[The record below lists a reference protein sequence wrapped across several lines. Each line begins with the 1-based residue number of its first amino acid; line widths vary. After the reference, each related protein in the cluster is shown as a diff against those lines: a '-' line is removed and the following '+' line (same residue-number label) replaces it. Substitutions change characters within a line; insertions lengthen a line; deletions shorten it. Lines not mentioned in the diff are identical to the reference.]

1 MEPPVNEPPVRPSAG
16 QTHPAAFPE
25 GADPSADAVQ
35 YGPDIPDE
43 STLRLLG
50 DPQGRRLVVLGSGGL
65 NPIVLAKA
73 GARVIVVDPRPDSL
87 ERTRL
92 AARQAEVNVEVNEA
106 ALHALAFLR
115 ADSVDAV
122 VSAYGLTTVEDLG
135 RVFRQVHRILRHQSQ
150 FVFSLPHPASA
161 LLDTN
166 SPDPLRLVRSWF
178 DNSVRSWTSDGE
190 DSHDRPR
197 SHGELVTGLSRAG
210 FVVDAMHEPEPT
222 VSGMHSRLWSDTF
235 RWVPP
240 TLVVRAR
247 KQGS

>member
-1 MEPPVNEPPVRPSAG
+1 MEPPANEPSSRPSTG

-25 GADPSADAVQ
+25 GADPAVDAVQ

-43 STLRLLG
+43 SSLKLLG
-50 DPQGRRLVVLGSGGL
+50 DPQGRRLVLLGAGGL
-65 NPIVLAKA
+65 NSIVLAQR
-73 GARVIVVDPRPDSL
+73 GARVIVVDPRPEAL

-92 AARQAEVNVEVNEA
+92 AARQADVSVELNDA
-106 ALHALAFLR
+106 ALHELAFLR

-122 VSAYGLTTVEDLG
+122 LSAYGLTGVDDLG

-166 SPDPLRLVRSWF
+166 SDDPLRLVRSWF
-178 DNSVRSWTSDGE
+178 DTSTRSWISDGE
-190 DSHDRPR
+190 EGSDRPR

-210 FVVDAMHEPEPT
+210 FVIDALHEPEPT
-222 VSGMHSRLWSDTF
+222 ATGMHSRLWSDTF